1 MRVGNRISVKYHD
14 GREFV
19 GTITILEHQP
29 NGVWSDG
36 VDLPER
42 TMIRIRN
49 DKGNFQSMWLDKCVS
64 VDIIGE

>member
-19 GTITILEHQP
+19 GTITILEHQS